1 MERYEILKDIGS
13 GNFGV
18 AKLVRDTWSGE
29 LYAVKYIERGQKI
42 DEHVQREIMNHRAL
56 KHPNIIRFKEV
67 FITPTH
73 LAIVMEYAAGGELF
87 ERICTAGRFSEDE
100 ARYFFQQLISGVS
113 YCHSM
118 QICHRDLKL
127 ENTLLDGS
135 TAPRLKICD
144 FGYSKSSVLHSQPK
158 STVGTPAYIAPEVL
172 SRKEYDGKIADVWS
186 CGVTLYVM
194 LVGAYPFEDPED
206 PRNFRK
212 TIQRILSVHYSIP
225 DYVRV
230 SMECKHL
237 LSRIFVANPEKRI
250 TIEEIKK
257 HPWFLKNLP
266 MEFMEEE
273 GELKNDEENEN
284 SQSVEEILAII
295 QEARKAAE
303 GGNKVG
309 GLYTG
314 GSMDLDDLDDG
325 DIDDIETSGDF
336 VCAL

>member
-1 MERYEILKDIGS
+1 MERYEILRDIGS

-18 AKLVRDTWSGE
+18 AKLVRDKWSGE
-29 LYAVKYIERGQKI
+29 LYAVKYIERGLKI
-42 DEHVQREIMNHRAL
+42 DEHVQREIMNHRSL

-67 FITPTH
+67 CKWVCNV
-73 LAIVMEYAAGGELF
+73 LLF
-87 ERICTAGRFSEDE
+87 SM
-100 ARYFFQQLISGVS
+100 LIMKLMNF
-113 YCHSM
+113 CCM
-118 QICHRDLKL
+118 LQQICHRDLKL

-135 TAPRLKICD
+135 SAPRLKICD

-230 SMECKHL
+230 TTECKHL
-237 LSRIFVANPEKRI
+237 LSRIFVADPEKRI
-250 TIEEIKK
+250 TIPEIKK
-257 HPWFLKNLP
+257 HPWFLKDLP
-266 MEFMEEE
+266 IEFMEEGDGGLQNADN
-273 GELKNDEENEN
+273 GEE
-284 SQSVEEILAII
+284 SQSIEEILAII
-295 QEARKAAE
+295 QEARKPADGLKL
-303 GGNKVG
+303 GGH
-309 GLYTG
+309 LIG
-314 GSMDLDDLDDG
+314 GSMDLDDIDDA